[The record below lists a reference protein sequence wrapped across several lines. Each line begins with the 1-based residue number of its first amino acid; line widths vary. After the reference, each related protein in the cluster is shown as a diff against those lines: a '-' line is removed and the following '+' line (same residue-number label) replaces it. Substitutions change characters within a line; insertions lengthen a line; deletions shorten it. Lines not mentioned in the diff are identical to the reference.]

1 MVVRQLFDEKME
13 PSQGALDFV
22 EQFVMEIIANFCD
35 SPLMALKEIQS
46 NIAGKDFRETN
57 DLKKTMSGRKL

>member
-22 EQFVMEIIANFCD
+22 EQFAMEIVANFCD
-35 SPLMALKEIQS
+35 SPLMP
-46 NIAGKDFRETN
+46 
-57 DLKKTMSGRKL
+57 